1 MDGRGTLRQAL
12 AQCARRGFSI
22 SDVSIAGATNGNGH
36 GPRQVTV
43 DLEVRG
49 QGSLVELA
57 AELHDLEGVIDV
69 RAGDAN
75 ESSY

>member
-1 MDGRGTLRQAL
+1 LREAL
-12 AQCARRGFSI
+12 AECAQRGFSI
-22 SDVSIAGATNGNGH
+22 SNVSIAGATNGKNGH
-36 GPRQVTV
+36 GPREVTV

-57 AELHDLEGVIDV
+57 TELVELDGVVDV

-75 ESSY
+75 ASGY